1 MRTPVMML
9 AVFVA
14 AAALAQQPAF
24 AQSVITKAQPHLR
37 TEPLTIRTSARTIAF
52 HVEVA
57 RTSGEQE
64 AGLMFRTSVPPHGGM
79 IFPMTP
85 VRDATFWMKN
95 TVIPLDMLFIRTDG
109 TIARITTAKALD
121 ESIDDSGEPVAAVL
135 ELGAGRAKALGIQE
149 GDKVVWQGLA
159 AAAS

>member
-1 MRTPVMML
+1 MRVPVMML
-9 AVFVA
+9 AAFAATVPVA
-14 AAALAQQPAF
+14 LQSAS
-24 AQSVITKAQPHLR
+24 AQSVITRAQPHLR
-37 TEPLTIRTSARTIAF
+37 TEPLTIHTGDRAIRF

-64 AGLMFRTSVPPHGGM
+64 AGLMFRTSVPPQGGM

-85 VRDATFWMKN
+85 VREATFWMRN

-135 ELGAGRAKALGIQE
+135 ELGAGRAQALGIHE
-149 GDKVVWQGLA
+149 GDKVTWQGLA

>member
-1 MRTPVMML
+1 MRIPVMML
-9 AVFVA
+9 AAFA
-14 AAALAQQPAF
+14 AMAPLALQPAS

-37 TEPLTIRTSARTIAF
+37 TEPLTIHTSDRAIGF

-79 IFPMTP
+79 IFPMVP
-85 VRDATFWMKN
+85 AREATFWMKN
-95 TVIPLDMLFIRTDG
+95 TVIPLDMLFIRADG
-109 TIARITTAKALD
+109 TIARIITAKALD

-135 ELGAGRAKALGIQE
+135 ELGAGRAKALGIRE